1 MSSSG
6 GVVDSVL
13 DALQERAKELTCLY
27 RVNEICN
34 RQQASLDEIF
44 RDVIEVLPPGWQ
56 YPADCQ
62 ARITADGVVYE
73 PPGLTGTPWVQVAPI
88 RVQGEAI
95 GNVEVFYV
103 RDLPA
108 ADEGPFLKEERKLI
122 DTVAE
127 RLGQLLLHRKLL
139 DRLQGWQGAVEG
151 LSAAPRGDWWVI
163 IDFLRKTDQ
172 NLLARV
178 SRRMINYL
186 CWDGIAEAQDL
197 LPRFTGGR
205 GGGPEETGGG
215 NRPVERRGIDLL
227 VKVADEVFRI
237 AAEHLAPDEILSC
250 IQKWIRD
257 DKTGFLIEAVE
268 NQGTSVMEIAQAL
281 GRFRHAA
288 IDDHDL
294 SRTIQV
300 ELRVSLIRRFLTDD
314 LDFLNTAKNYI
325 EVSDFYDLSR
335 RIICPPKSHGKLG
348 GKSSGL
354 FLAAQILKKSP
365 EYAAALGT
373 IKIPRTWYVTSDGV
387 LNFIEF
393 NHLEDLYN
401 RKYLE
406 IEQVRREYP
415 HVVQVFK
422 NSHFSP
428 EIVKG
433 LALALDDFE
442 DRPLIVR
449 SSSLLEDRVGS
460 AFSGKYKSLFLA
472 NQGTKGERLSALM
485 DAVAEVYSSI
495 FGPDPIEYRAERGLL
510 DLHEE
515 MGVMIQ
521 EVVGSRVGKYFFPT
535 FAGVAFS
542 NNEFRWSARIKRDDG
557 LVRMVPGLG
566 TRAVDRVGDD
576 YPVLIAPGQPGLRAN
591 VTPDEVVR
599 YSPAKLDVINM
610 ESGRFETVLLR
621 DILAECGA
629 EIPGIQHLLSLSD
642 EGGIHRPVLIDWGSD
657 AGRLVA
663 TFDGLTSSTPFI
675 AQMRALLRLLK
686 EKTGRPVDIEFAS
699 DGKDLYLLQ
708 CRPQSFGEDAASAPI
723 PSDLPADR
731 VIFEA
736 RRYVSNGRM
745 RDITHIVYIDPERY
759 SALPDADSLRRVGRA
774 VGRLNKLL
782 PKRQFVL
789 MGPGRWGSRGDIRL
803 GVPVTYSDINNTAV
817 LIEIARKRGN
827 YVPDLSFGTH
837 FFQDLV
843 EASIRYLPLF
853 PDDPDIAFQ
862 ERFLRESPNILAD
875 LAPEFADLAGTVR
888 VIDVPRATAGLVLRV
903 LLNADEDRAVGFL
916 ASPGAGAGADAV
928 AERKR
933 APEPVLPEDHSRW
946 RVRMAECIA
955 AAADAARFGIEG
967 FYLFGSAK
975 NGTARPGSDINL
987 LVHFSGT
994 AQMRSDLLAWLEGW
1008 SLCLSETNYLRTGV
1022 RTSGL
1027 LDVHVVTDE
1036 DLESPSGYA
1045 AKIGAVTDAAR
1056 PLPVKNPASG

>member
-1 MSSSG
+1 MSSPD

-34 RQQASLDEIF
+34 RQQSSLDEIF

-88 RVQGEAI
+88 RVQGEVV

-103 RDLPA
+103 RDMPA

-139 DRLQGWQGAVEG
+139 DRIQGWQGAVEG
-151 LSAAPRGDWWVI
+151 LSAQPRGEWWVI

-172 NLLARV
+172 HLLARV

-186 CWDGIAEAQDL
+186 CWNGIAEAQDL

-205 GGGPEETGGG
+205 GGGPEEAGSE
-215 NRPVERRGIDLL
+215 NRPVERRGIDSL

-237 AAEHLAPDEILSC
+237 AAEHLSPDEILSC

-268 NQGTSVMEIAQAL
+268 NQGTSVTEIAQAL

-325 EVSDFYDLSR
+325 DVSDFYDLSR

-354 FLAAQILKKSP
+354 FLAAQIVKKSP

-373 IKIPRTWYVTSDGV
+373 VKIPRTWYVTSDGV

-415 HVVQVFK
+415 HIVQVFK
-422 NSHFSP
+422 NSQFSP

-442 DRPLIVR
+442 NRPLIVR
-449 SSSLLEDRVGS
+449 SSSLLEDRVGA

-472 NQGTKGERLSALM
+472 NQGTKAERLSALL
-485 DAVAEVYSSI
+485 DAVAEVYASI

-521 EVVGSRVGKYFFPT
+521 EVVGSRVGRYFFPT

-542 NNEFRWSARIKRDDG
+542 NNEFRWSARIKREDG
-557 LVRMVPGLG
+557 LARMVPGLG

-576 YPVLIAPGQPGLRAN
+576 YPVLIAPGQPGLRVN

-621 DILAECGA
+621 DLLAECGA
-629 EIPGIQHLLSLSD
+629 EIPGVQHLVSVSE
-642 EGGIHRPVLIDWGSD
+642 EGRIHRPVLIDWGSNTD
-657 AGRLVA
+657 RLIA
-663 TFDGLTSSTPFI
+663 TFEGLISSTPFL

-686 EKTGRPVDIEFAS
+686 DKTGGPVDIEFAS
-699 DGKDLYLLQ
+699 DGKDFYLLQ

-723 PSDLPADR
+723 PNDLPADKL
-731 VIFEA
+731 IFEA

-853 PDDPDIAFQ
+853 PDDPDIAFH

-888 VIDVPRATAGLVLRV
+888 VIDVARAAGGLVLRV
-903 LLNADEDRAVGFL
+903 LLNADQDRAVGFL
-916 ASPGAGAGADAV
+916 ASPGPGVDAT
-928 AERKR
+928 AEKKR
-933 APEPVLPEDHSRW
+933 GPEPVLPEDHSRW
-946 RVRMAECIA
+946 RVRMAERIA
-955 AAADAARFGIEG
+955 AAADAARFGIKG

-975 NGTARPGSDINL
+975 NGTAGPGSDINL
-987 LVHFSGT
+987 LIHFSGT
-994 AQMRSDLLAWLEGW
+994 PEMRRDLLAWLEGW
-1008 SLCLSETNYLRTGV
+1008 SLCLAETNYLRTGV
-1022 RTSGL
+1022 KTSGL
-1027 LDVHVVTDE
+1027 LDAHLVTDE
-1036 DLESPSGYA
+1036 DLGSSSGYA

-1056 PLPVKNPASG
+1056 PLPAKATAST

>member
-1 MSSSG
+1 MSSAG

-44 RDVIEVLPPGWQ
+44 RDVIDVLPPGWQ
-56 YPADCQ
+56 YPAECQ

-88 RVQGEAI
+88 RVQGESV
-95 GNVEVFYV
+95 GSVEVFYV
-103 RDLPA
+103 RDMPA

-122 DTVAE
+122 DTIAE

-178 SRRMINYL
+178 SRRMINHL

-205 GGGPEETGGG
+205 GGGAEEGGG
-215 NRPVERRGIDLL
+215 ENRPVARQGIDLL

-237 AAEHLAPDEILSC
+237 AAEHLSPDEILSC

-281 GRFRHAA
+281 GRFRHAS

-300 ELRVSLIRRFLTDD
+300 ELRVSLIRRFLTDS

-354 FLAAQILKKSP
+354 FLAEQIVKKSP
-365 EYAAALGT
+365 EYAAAIGT
-373 IKIPRTWYVTSDGV
+373 VKIPRTWYVTSDGV

-428 EIVKG
+428 EIIKG

-442 DRPLIVR
+442 GRPLIVR

-472 NQGTKGERLSALM
+472 NQGTKTERLNALM
-485 DAVAEVYSSI
+485 DAVAEVYASI

-521 EVVGSRVGKYFFPT
+521 EVVGNRVGKYFLPT

-557 LVRMVPGLG
+557 LVRIVPGLG

-576 YPVLIAPGQPGLRAN
+576 YPVLIAPGQPGLRVN

-599 YSPAKLDVINM
+599 YSPSKLDVINM
-610 ESGRFETVLLR
+610 ESGHFETVLLK
-621 DILAECGA
+621 DILAECGS
-629 EIPGIQHLLSLSD
+629 EIPGAQHLLSLAD
-642 EGGIHRPVLIDWGSD
+642 EGGIHRPVLIDWGAD
-657 AGRLVA
+657 ASRLVV
-663 TFDGLTSSTPFI
+663 TFDGLTSSTPFV

-699 DGKDLYLLQ
+699 DGRDLYLLQ
-708 CRPQSFGEDAASAPI
+708 CRPQSFGDDSASAAI

-736 RRYVSNGRM
+736 RRYVSNGRI

-774 VGRLNKLL
+774 VGRLNKVL

-803 GVPVTYSDINNTAV
+803 GVPVTYSDINNTAA

-875 LAPEFADLAGTVR
+875 VAPEFADLEGTVR
-888 VIDVPRATAGLVLRV
+888 VIDVPRSTAGLVLRV
-903 LLNADEDRAVGFL
+903 LLNADQDRAVGFL
-916 ASPGAGAGADAV
+916 GSPGPAGDSV

-933 APEPVLPEDHSRW
+933 GPEPVLPEDHSRW
-946 RVRMAECIA
+946 RVRMAERIA
-955 AAADAARFGIEG
+955 AKADAARFGIKG
-967 FYLFGSAK
+967 LYLFGSAK
-975 NGTARPGSDINL
+975 NGTAGPGSDINL

-994 AQMRSDLLAWLEGW
+994 AQMLSDMLAWLEGW
-1008 SLCLSETNYLRTGV
+1008 SLALSEMNYLRTGV
-1022 RTSGL
+1022 KTSGL
-1027 LDVHVVTDE
+1027 LDVHVLTDE
-1036 DLESPSGYA
+1036 DLRSPSGYA

-1056 PLPVKNPASG
+1056 PLAVRQSS

>member
-1 MSSSG
+1 VSLTG

-13 DALQERAKELTCLY
+13 EALQERAKELTCLY
-27 RVNEICN
+27 RVNEICS
-34 RQQASLDEIF
+34 QGHASLDEIF
-44 RDVIEVLPPGWQ
+44 RGVIEVLPPGWQ
-56 YPADCQ
+56 FPAECR

-88 RVQGEAI
+88 RVQGEAV
-95 GNVEVFYV
+95 GSVEVFYL
-103 RDLPA
+103 REMPA

-151 LSAAPRGDWWVI
+151 LAAAAPKGDWWVI

-186 CWDGIAEAQDL
+186 CWDGIAQAQDL
-197 LPRFTGGR
+197 LPRFTRGR
-205 GGGPEETGGG
+205 GGAGEEAGGD
-215 NRPVERRGIDLL
+215 NRPVERRGIDTL
-227 VKVADEVFRI
+227 VKVADEVFTI
-237 AAEHLAPDEILSC
+237 AAEHLSADEILSC

-281 GRFRHAA
+281 GRFRHAS

-300 ELRVSLIRRFLTDD
+300 ELRVSLIRRFLTDS
-314 LDFLNTAKNYI
+314 LDFMSTAKNFI

-335 RIICPPKSHGKLG
+335 HILCPPRSHGKLG

-354 FLAAQILKKSP
+354 FLADQIVKKSP
-365 EYAAALGT
+365 EYAAAIGT
-373 IKIPRTWYVTSDGV
+373 VRIPRTWYVTSDGV

-442 DRPLIVR
+442 GCPLIVR
-449 SSSLLEDRVGS
+449 SSSLLEDRAGT

-472 NQGTKGERLSALM
+472 NQGSKSERLSALM
-485 DAVAEVYSSI
+485 DAVAEVYASI

-521 EVVGSRVGKYFFPT
+521 EVVGTRVGKYFFPT

-542 NNEFRWSARIKRDDG
+542 NNEFRWSARIQRDDG
-557 LVRMVPGLG
+557 LIRMVPGLG

-576 YPVLIAPGQPGLRAN
+576 YPVLIAPGQPGLRVN

-599 YSPAKLDVINM
+599 YSPAQMDVMNL
-610 ESGRFETVLLR
+610 ESGLFETVPVK
-621 DILAECGA
+621 DVLAECGA
-629 EIPGIQHLLSLSD
+629 EIPGIQHLVSLAD
-642 EGGIHRPVLIDWGSD
+642 EGGIHRPLLIDWGAD
-657 AGRLVA
+657 AGRLVV
-663 TFDGLTSSTPFI
+663 TFDGLTSSTPFLSR
-675 AQMRALLRLLK
+675 MRALLRLLK

-723 PSDLPADR
+723 PADLPADR
-731 VIFEA
+731 LIFEA
-736 RRYVSNGRM
+736 RRYVSNGRI
-745 RDITHIVYIDPERY
+745 RDVTHIVYVDPERY

-803 GVPVTYSDINNTAV
+803 GVPVGYSDINNTAV

-853 PDDPDIAFQ
+853 PDDPDISFR
-862 ERFLRESPNILAD
+862 EDFLRDSPNILAD
-875 LAPEFADLAGTVR
+875 VVPEFGDLEGTVR
-888 VIDVPRATAGLVLRV
+888 VIDVPRATGGLVLRI
-903 LLNADEDRAVGFL
+903 LLNADEDHAVGFL
-916 ASPGAGAGADAV
+916 ATSGAGGETG
-928 AERKR
+928 AERR
-933 APEPVLPEDHSRW
+933 RTAEPMPAEDHSRW
-946 RVRMAECIA
+946 RLRIAERIA
-955 AAADAARFGIEG
+955 AAADVERFGIKG

-975 NGTARPGSDINL
+975 NGTAGPGSDINL

-994 AQMRSDLLAWLEGW
+994 PLQLSDLLSWLEGW
-1008 SLCLSETNYLRTGV
+1008 SLSLSETNYLRTGV
-1022 RTSGL
+1022 KTSGL

-1036 DLESPSGYA
+1036 DLEKRTDYA

-1056 PLPVKNPASG
+1056 PLPARPHP

>member
-1 MSSSG
+1 MSSPG

-13 DALQERAKELTCLY
+13 LALQERAKELTCLY

-44 RDVIEVLPPGWQ
+44 REVIDILPAGWQ
-56 YPADCQ
+56 FPSDCQ

-73 PPGLTGTPWVQVAPI
+73 PRGLTGTPWVQVAPI
-88 RVQGEAI
+88 HVQGEVV
-95 GNVEVFYV
+95 GSVEVFYL

-139 DRLQGWQGAVEG
+139 DRIQLWQAADEA
-151 LSAAPRGDWWVI
+151 LSAPPRGDWWVI
-163 IDFLRKTDQ
+163 IDFLRKTDPH
-172 NLLARV
+172 LLTRI
-178 SRRMINYL
+178 SHRMINYL
-186 CWDGIAEAQDL
+186 CWNGIEEAQDL

-205 GGGPEETGGG
+205 SGSEETGGE
-215 NRPVERRGIDLL
+215 NRPQERRRIDSQ
-227 VKVADEVFRI
+227 VKVADEVFHI
-237 AAEHLAPDEILSC
+237 ASEHLAADEILSC

-257 DKTGFLIEAVE
+257 DKTGFLIETVE

-281 GRFRHAA
+281 SRFRHAA
-288 IDDHDL
+288 ADDHDL

-300 ELRVSLIRRFLTDD
+300 ELRVSLIRRLLTDD
-314 LDFLNTAKNYI
+314 LEFLNTARNFI

-335 RIICPPKSHGKLG
+335 RIISPPKSHGKLG

-354 FLAAQILKKSP
+354 ILAGHIVRRSP
-365 EYAAALGT
+365 EYEAALGD
-373 IKIPRTWYVTSDGV
+373 IMIPRTWYVTSDGV

-415 HVVQVFK
+415 HIVQVFK

-428 EIVKG
+428 EIIKG
-433 LALALDDFE
+433 LALALDEFE

-472 NQGTKGERLSALM
+472 NQGPKAERLNALM
-485 DAVAEVYSSI
+485 DAVAEVYASV

-510 DLHEE
+510 HLHEE
-515 MGVMIQ
+515 MAVMIQ
-521 EVVGSRVGKYFFPT
+521 EVVGSRVGRYFFPS

-542 NNEFRWSARIKRDDG
+542 NNEFRWSARIKREDG

-576 YPVLIAPGQPGLRAN
+576 YPMLIAPGQPGLRVN
-591 VTPDEVVR
+591 VTPDEVAR

-610 ESGRFETVLLR
+610 ESGRFETVALR
-621 DILAECGA
+621 DLLAECGA
-629 EIPGIQHLLSLSD
+629 EIPGIGDIVSLAED
-642 EGGIHRPVLIDWGSD
+642 GGIRRPVLVDWAAD
-657 AGRLVA
+657 AGRLIA
-663 TFDGLTSSTPFI
+663 NFEGLISKTSFL
-675 AQMRALLRLLK
+675 ARMRALLRLLK
-686 EKTGRPVDIEFAS
+686 EKTGGPVDIEFAS
-699 DGKDLYLLQ
+699 DGRDLYLLQ

-723 PSDLPADR
+723 PADLPADK

-745 RDITHIVYIDPERY
+745 RDITHIVYVDPERY
-759 SALPDADSLRRVGRA
+759 SALPDAESVRRVGRA
-774 VGRLNKLL
+774 IGRLNKVL

-789 MGPGRWGSRGDIRL
+789 MGPGRWGSRGDVRL
-803 GVPVTYSDINNTAV
+803 GVPVTYSDINNTAA

-853 PDDPDIAFQ
+853 PDDPDIAFH
-862 ERFLRESPNILAD
+862 ERFLKESPNILAD
-875 LAPEFADLAGTVR
+875 VAPEFADLADTVR
-888 VIDVPRATAGLVLRV
+888 VIDVPGSAGGHILRV
-903 LLNADEDRAVGFL
+903 LLNADQDRAVGYL
-916 ASPGAGAGADAV
+916 ASPGGTEPAV
-928 AERKR
+928 EKKRVPDQVPAEN
-933 APEPVLPEDHSRW
+933 HSRW
-946 RVRMAECIA
+946 RVRMAEAIA
-955 AAADAARFGIEG
+955 AAADTARFGVKG
-967 FYLFGSAK
+967 LYLFGSAK
-975 NGTARPGSDINL
+975 NGTAGPGSDINL
-987 LVHFSGT
+987 LVHFSGSES
-994 AQMRSDLLAWLEGW
+994 MCRDLLAWLEGW
-1008 SLCLSETNYLRTGV
+1008 SLSLSETNYLRTGV
-1022 RTSGL
+1022 RTGGL

-1036 DLESPSGYA
+1036 DIENRSGFA
-1045 AKIGAVTDAAR
+1045 SKIGAVTDAAR
-1056 PLPVKNPASG
+1056 PLPLRSAASL